1 MSILISNK
9 VHCLS
14 SDVIHI
20 QRDSLPLVGIEE
32 WPWIKPT
39 FPSCSWNILAKSY
52 VTLLGCDPKDARY
65 SLIKQL
71 QVTRI
76 FFFRKLLS
84 WTHMQLNLSL
94 QWDQRKWH
102 WLLSYQ
108 AFISHWHWMVW
119 TFKGNLILPN
129 GNWKIDYTKDCQL
142 ESRCAVRW
150 RPHPSLF
157 KLPLLLQLTFSLV
170 PLNPTRQ
177 KILSHP
183 IAC

>member
-39 FPSCSWNILAKSY
+39 FPSCSWNIIAKSY
-52 VTLLGCDPKDARY
+52 VTLLGCDPKDVRY

-76 FFFRKLLS
+76 FFLENYYHEL
-84 WTHMQLNLSL
+84 TC
-94 QWDQRKWH
+94 
-102 WLLSYQ
+102 
-108 AFISHWHWMVW
+108 
-119 TFKGNLILPN
+119 NLIFPFNGIKENDTGCWATRHSSHTNTEWYEHLRGILFYQMEIGKLTTPKIASWNQDVPSDEGHTLHSSSSHYYSNLPF
-129 GNWKIDYTKDCQL
+129 L
-142 ESRCAVRW
+142 
-150 RPHPSLF
+150 LF
-157 KLPLLLQLTFSLV
+157 L
-170 PLNPTRQ
+170 
-177 KILSHP
+177 
-183 IAC
+183 

>member
-1 MSILISNK
+1 MDQTNLPFLFLKYFSKKLCYTSGMWSKRCTVLSDKTTSSNK
-9 VHCLS
+9 
-14 SDVIHI
+14 
-20 QRDSLPLVGIEE
+20 
-32 WPWIKPT
+32 
-39 FPSCSWNILAKSY
+39 NI
-52 VTLLGCDPKDARY
+52 
-65 SLIKQL
+65 
-71 QVTRI
+71 
-76 FFFRKLLS
+76 FFRKLLS